1 MIGPRP
7 VKLMRYDAA
16 CKALAEA
23 HRVDE
28 VKNIRDKAVA
38 MQAYAKQAKDFT
50 LIMQATEIRMRAER
64 RAGELLRDM
73 AERGERAVRKNMK
86 SQPATSK
93 LSDLGINKTES
104 SRWQRLAALDA
115 DSFEAK
121 IEGASKRAYDGIT
134 YRFLKQ
140 AEIERAQARH
150 SRIIEHGCTVDDL
163 VALANPAIAPPSS
176 ISTRLGLGRHGVG
189 QAVMSTLQRTTIT
202 TPTPSSRT

>member
-38 MQAYAKQAKDFT
+38 MQAYAKQAKDST

-163 VALANPAIAPPSS
+163 VALAESGYRASVIYLDAPWPWQTWGGASGNVHS
-176 ISTRLGLGRHGVG
+176 AADNHYNTD
-189 QAVMSTLQRTTIT
+189 
-202 TPTPSSRT
+202 PSSRT